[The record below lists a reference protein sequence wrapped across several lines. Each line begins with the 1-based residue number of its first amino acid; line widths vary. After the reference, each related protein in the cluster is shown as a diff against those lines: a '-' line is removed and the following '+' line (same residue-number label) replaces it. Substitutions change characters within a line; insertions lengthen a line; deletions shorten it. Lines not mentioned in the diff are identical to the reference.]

1 MARAKISLIGGGQ
14 IGGNLAL
21 LAAQK
26 ELGDIVIFDIPKA
39 EGMVKG
45 KALDLMQLKP
55 HDGYDANISGTSDW
69 KDLTDSDVFI
79 ITAGLP
85 RKPGMDR
92 EDLLEINLGIMT
104 DVAENIKEYSPNAFV
119 IVVSNPLDAM
129 VYAFYKVSQLK
140 KNMVVGMAG
149 ALDSARFRAFIAMEV
164 GCSVQDVTCMV
175 LGGHGDTMVPI
186 TRFGTVG
193 GVPIESLINPDRLE
207 EIVNR
212 TRFAGGEI
220 VKLFGNGSAFYAP
233 AQSAIEMAESYLR
246 DKKRIIPCASLCE
259 GEFGINGYFIGVPS
273 VIGSGG
279 VENILEFSLTEEEK
293 FELKNTLEAVK
304 KTAKDFINARKSD
317 RIGIL
322 VFAGESFIQ
331 CPLTIDKEVLLALMD
346 DIQVAEQSYDGT
358 AIGMAIANATNR
370 LRNSDAK
377 SKVMILLSDGSNNAG
392 ELDPLTSADL
402 ASNFDIKI
410 YTIGAGTNQD
420 VSFIPGRGYIRN
432 EIDEVTLKSIANRTN
447 GKYFRATNVVGLE
460 DVYKTIDELER
471 TEIEIKEFTRY
482 KELFGWLLIPAM
494 IIGLGGHTIDRTI
507 FRKQL

>member
-104 DVAENIKEYSPNAFV
+104 DVAENIKEYSPNSFV

-186 TRFGTVG
+186 TRVGTVG
-193 GVPIESLINPDRLE
+193 GVPIESLIEPDRLE

-273 VIGSGG
+273 MIGKNG
-279 VENILEFSLTEEEK
+279 VEKILEFELRDDEK
-293 FELKNTLEAVK
+293 SALDNTLEAVK
-304 KTAKDFINARKSD
+304 KT
-317 RIGIL
+317 
-322 VFAGESFIQ
+322 
-331 CPLTIDKEVLLALMD
+331 VLETKL
-346 DIQVAEQSYDGT
+346 
-358 AIGMAIANATNR
+358 
-370 LRNSDAK
+370 
-377 SKVMILLSDGSNNAG
+377 
-392 ELDPLTSADL
+392 
-402 ASNFDIKI
+402 
-410 YTIGAGTNQD
+410 
-420 VSFIPGRGYIRN
+420 
-432 EIDEVTLKSIANRTN
+432 
-447 GKYFRATNVVGLE
+447 
-460 DVYKTIDELER
+460 
-471 TEIEIKEFTRY
+471 
-482 KELFGWLLIPAM
+482 
-494 IIGLGGHTIDRTI
+494 
-507 FRKQL
+507 